1 MVGFQVVPQWA
12 TGDCC
17 LDPDV
22 SLDPLLVFFFL
33 FFLGENIPENG
44 TVG

>member
-22 SLDPLLVFFFL
+22 SLGPLLVFFFGGG
-33 FFLGENIPENG
+33 GENIPENG
-44 TVG
+44 AVG